1 MKYSRTAHLGGP
13 VNSVFH
19 MFDKCS
25 RMEEHPLRR
34 LLPSN
39 DDNIGLDFVTNEIV
53 YAAVG
58 PVHVVIRTVYRVIH
72 GKGGP
77 VAIIGR
83 VLEAPNGEG

>member
-1 MKYSRTAHLGGP
+1 MKYSRTAHSGGP
-13 VNSVFH
+13 ANSVFH

-25 RMEEHPLRR
+25 RMEEHPLTRS
-34 LLPSN
+34 LPSN
-39 DDNIGLDFVTNEIV
+39 DHDIRLDVVANEIV